1 MLFGAIRII
10 AARSAEFWANFIGV
24 LALAVGI
31 AVLCLTVI
39 QFRKTKADEA
49 QRERQQKEMDKRLQ
63 RITDL
68 MSRGQDILHTPPEH
82 RSTPA
87 TVNRWIQSAE
97 AWIAET
103 NGFLKSCSEH
113 ASLAFMDDVGTWAWT
128 TVVTP
133 AISQGVH
140 QEYRILN
147 QRLKNLRS
155 ILDNQDVYL
164 RPV

>member
-1 MLFGAIRII
+1 MLSGAIHII

-24 LALAVGI
+24 LALAVGV
-31 AVLCLTVI
+31 AVLWLTVI

-49 QRERQQKEMDKRLQ
+49 RQKRQQEEMDKRLL
-63 RITDL
+63 RLNDL
-68 MSRGQDILHTPPEH
+68 MSRGQAILHTPPEH
-82 RSTPA
+82 HSAPMTARQ
-87 TVNRWIQSAE
+87 WMQSAE
-97 AWIAET
+97 EWIVET
-103 NGFLKSCSEH
+103 NGFLKSCSEQ

-133 AISQGVH
+133 AIFGGAH
-140 QEYRILN
+140 QQYRILN

-164 RPV
+164 RPM